1 LKIQLR
7 FVISHLTIILLLL
20 FPTITFSQGK
30 LAQRRQDFYAS
41 AKLGKLFVQKLNL
54 GAKSYSYNQDTLL
67 KYYNR
72 LLKEYQSQDDSLN
85 KARNIIWLYEIGYIQ
100 ASLNQIDL
108 AIKTFEQAL
117 KLTSKQNNPRAYKY
131 LKIELGDAYRMVGK
145 KKKSNET
152 FLELLDLPIMQK
164 DTAERIN
171 CLRIMA
177 ENYEYLKEYQKA
189 MELSLQLYNYAL
201 EKNDYNMASYKLIQM
216 GRMAAFIESDTNY
229 FEYFHLANSMARRSR
244 IQRRIGNNLINTG
257 NAYRDAGYPKKAL
270 SYLLDAY
277 KYKDY
282 FTTYGY
288 VYNLLSL
295 SSTYFELDSIPQSYA
310 YAQKSMQISKKIDAY
325 NYVYQS
331 SIRLANCYI
340 KMNVNDSAKIYLQN
354 AIRLTKDMD
363 NKNRLVNLYKQLS
376 NVCIK
381 IEDYAAAVAYLD
393 SSYIKYTKLIT
404 ETNDNKLAELRI
416 ESDYYIHRT
425 RINELVS
432 NNIIEKEKSKQLTI
446 TVISITI
453 ALVISIFSA
462 IIIRKRLKQTQES
475 YVNLVKKNIE
485 LDKLNHQLHECE
497 IRPTR
502 KAKHENIKNEDII
515 IQKLKKLLYTD
526 EIFKNSNISLSSL
539 AEELETNTSYL
550 SAIVNNHFNSNLR
563 SLLNKHRIDKARKM
577 LVSEEFKHYS
587 MEGIASEVGFK
598 SRSGFYQT
606 FKIITGLTPS
616 LYIKNYRLIEQ
627 YSDDIEEAEN
637 GINI

>member
-1 LKIQLR
+1 MKIQLR

-67 KYYNR
+67 KYYNL

-432 NNIIEKEKSKQLTI
+432 NNIIEKEKSKQLSI

-502 KAKHENIKNEDII
+502 KAKHENIKNEDVI

>member
-1 LKIQLR
+1 MKIQLR

>member
-1 LKIQLR
+1 MKIQLR
-7 FVISHLTIILLLL
+7 FIISHLTIILLLL

-30 LAQRRQDFYAS
+30 LAQRKQDFYAS

-295 SSTYFELDSIPQSYA
+295 SSTYFELDSISQSYA

-502 KAKHENIKNEDII
+502 KAKHENIKNEDVI

>member
-7 FVISHLTIILLLL
+7 FIISHLTIILLLL

-30 LAQRRQDFYAS
+30 LAQRKQDFYAS

-295 SSTYFELDSIPQSYA
+295 SSTYFELDSISQSYA

-502 KAKHENIKNEDII
+502 KAKHENIKNEDVI

>member
-1 LKIQLR
+1 M
-7 FVISHLTIILLLL
+7 LL

-30 LAQRRQDFYAS
+30 LAQRKQDFYAS

-295 SSTYFELDSIPQSYA
+295 SSTYFELDSISQSYA

-502 KAKHENIKNEDII
+502 KAKHENIKNEDVI